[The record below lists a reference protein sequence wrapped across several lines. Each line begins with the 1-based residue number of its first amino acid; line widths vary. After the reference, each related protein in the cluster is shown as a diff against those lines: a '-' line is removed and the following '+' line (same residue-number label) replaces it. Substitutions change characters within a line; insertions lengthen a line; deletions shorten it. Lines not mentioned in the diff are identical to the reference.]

1 MMRSCFLAGAALL
14 FWSIPAQG
22 QVSWKVVVNQ
32 LSRPLLSPAPAPQP
46 VSSSSREGSGAGALT
61 ANAGASAAAPPEV
74 VQACREV
81 GLRGTGVA
89 GVDCGAILQA
99 ADARASQPSS
109 EGVLLGLTGQRTNNA
124 APDTS
129 RSAATVDA
137 DAVARQLSTGNAQG
151 NSAGEIVRSREAPPA
166 NRPR

>member
-1 MMRSCFLAGAALL
+1 MRSCFLAGAALL
-14 FWSIPAQG
+14 SWSIPAQG

-46 VSSSSREGSGAGALT
+46 VSSSSREGSGRGALT
-61 ANAGASAAAPPEV
+61 ANPGSSAPPPEL
-74 VQACREV
+74 VQACREA
-81 GLRGTGVA
+81 GLRGA
-89 GVDCGAILQA
+89 GVEGADCGAVLQA
-99 ADARASQPSS
+99 VDARASQPSG

-124 APDTS
+124 APDTG
-129 RSAATVDA
+129 RSGATVDA

-151 NSAGEIVRSREAPPA
+151 NSAGEIVRNREAPPA

>member
-1 MMRSCFLAGAALL
+1 MRSCFLAGAALL
-14 FWSIPAQG
+14 FWPIPAQG
-22 QVSWKVVVNQ
+22 QVSWKIVVNQ

-46 VSSSSREGSGAGALT
+46 VSSSSREGSGSGALT

-74 VQACREV
+74 IQACREA
-81 GLRGTGVA
+81 GLRGAGVA
-89 GVDCGAILQA
+89 GVDCGAVLQA
-99 ADARASQPSS
+99 ANARASQPSG
-109 EGVLLGLTGQRTNNA
+109 EGVLLGLTGQRANNA
-124 APDTS
+124 APDAN

-151 NSAGEIVRSREAPPA
+151 NSGEIIRSREAPPP